1 VILVFVRRYESLK
14 VFILV
19 QQRMAG
25 RGRNLCAG
33 TTWEKNIHN
42 IKFDDEM
49 GGGMREWHGTGRYS
63 IELEKDREITWDN
76 Q

>member
-1 VILVFVRRYESLK
+1 MILVFVRRYESLK

-19 QQRMAG
+19 QQGMTR

-33 TTWEKNIHN
+33 TTWENDVRN
-42 IKFDDEM
+42 IKVDDEM
-49 GGGMREWHGTGRYS
+49 GGGMREWHGTGRYP
-63 IELEKDREITWDN
+63 IELEKDREIIGDN